1 MLTFF
6 LLTIFNSYNERTA
19 VCKDFLNI
27 HFLIHVYMIP
37 SVMCQIKTNNQ
48 MPTLFDVY
56 LYFSPIFQIS
66 FVSRQVAD
74 QTICSTKQPPKT
86 ATLLAWLSS
95 AKPLAS
101 AVVLPRHPVQLPVG
115 TNLECTDTALAAGS
129 AHPHNMT
136 QDRPSVIITDKDR
149 PVELNK
155 TKDSPAE
162 LNTGKSGPPDIKT
175 AKDSSSEFNS
185 AKDGASHLSS
195 EADGLE
201 DADPLALTSTSSLSD
216 EAGPSN
222 MPRKLVPSEEA
233 GLSGSNTHHPSLS
246 GISSMDE
253 EAGSWA
259 NVSRPCSNSS
269 SSSEV
274 SSVDQEA
281 TASFFM
287 AIQVPVPVHFIS
299 VTISVSI
306 CAFFKLCWALFKLSM
321 LLMKLKNFI

>member
-1 MLTFF
+1 
-6 LLTIFNSYNERTA
+6 
-19 VCKDFLNI
+19 
-27 HFLIHVYMIP
+27 
-37 SVMCQIKTNNQ
+37 MCQIKTNNQ
-48 MPTLFDVY
+48 MPTLFYVY
-56 LYFSPIFQIS
+56 LYFTPIFQIS

-136 QDRPSVIITDKDR
+136 QDRPSVIITGKDR
-149 PVELNK
+149 PVELN
-155 TKDSPAE
+155 TPKDGLAE

-233 GLSGSNTHHPSLS
+233 GLSASNTHHPSLS
-246 GISSMDE
+246 GISSMDD
-253 EAGSWA
+253 EAGSFA

-274 SSVDQEA
+274 SSVDEEA
-281 TASFFM
+281 TASFFT
-287 AIQVPVPVHFIS
+287 ATQVSVHLFSI
-299 VTISVSI
+299 TISFSI
-306 CAFFKLCWALFKLSM
+306 CTLFKLCWALFNLQVLFKLSK
-321 LLMKLKNFI
+321 LLMKLKCFIYINCVF